1 MNKISEQQG
10 KLAAQRTILEKK
22 IMAKEGVDD
31 EDLWTQLH

>member
-10 KLAAQRTILEKK
+10 KLAAQRATLEKK

-31 EDLWTQLH
+31 EELWS